1 MERITMMSVTEALRR
16 RISIRSF
23 LPTPVPRATIEAI
36 LERARWAPSGGNV
49 QPWKVIAVAGAERD
63 AVIELAQRAQAAGQ
77 PSEEGEDPVYPPNL
91 WEPYRSRRFKVG
103 EDLYAVL
110 QIPRGDRPRRLAQFA
125 RNMRFFDAPVALFLV
140 IDRRMGR
147 GQWAHLGMFMQS
159 VALAAVEAGL
169 GTCMQEAWAPLRRSL
184 AAHFALPEH
193 EMIYCAIALGVPDP
207 QAAVN
212 RLRSERVPVEEFAD
226 FRGFPDST

>member
-1 MERITMMSVTEALRR
+1 MEALPMTTVTDALQQ

-23 LPTPVPRATIEAI
+23 LPTPVSRAQVQAI
-36 LERARWAPSGGNV
+36 LDQARWSPSGGNL

-63 AVIELAQRAQAAGQ
+63 AVIALAQRVQAAGQ

-91 WEPYRSRRFKVG
+91 WEPYRSRRFKIG
-103 EDLYAVL
+103 EDLYAIL

-125 RNMRFFDAPVALFLV
+125 RNLRFFDAPVGLFMI

-159 VALAAVEAGL
+159 IALAAVEQGL
-169 GTCMQEAWAPLRRSL
+169 GTCMQEAWAPLRSSL
-184 AAHFALPEH
+184 ATHFALPDEQ
-193 EMIYCAIALGVPDP
+193 MVYCAIALGHPDP
-207 QAAVN
+207 DAAVN
-212 RLRSERVPVEEFAD
+212 RLRSDRVAVDEFTS
-226 FRGFPDST
+226 FRGFPA

>member
-1 MERITMMSVTEALRR
+1 MMTVSEALQR

-23 LPTPVPRATIEAI
+23 LPTPVSRAQVHAI
-36 LERARWAPSGGNV
+36 LDQARWSPSGGNL

-63 AVIELAQRAQAAGQ
+63 AVVELARRAQAAGQ
-77 PSEEGEDPVYPPNL
+77 PSEEGDDPVYPPNL
-91 WEPYRSRRFKVG
+91 WEPYRTRRFEVG

-125 RNMRFFDAPVALFLV
+125 RNLRFFDAPVALFLV

-159 VALAAVEAGL
+159 IALAAVEAGL
-169 GTCMQEAWAPLRRSL
+169 GTCMQEAWAPLRRTL
-184 AAHFALPEH
+184 AAHFALPGD
-193 EMIYCAIALGVPDP
+193 EMIYCAIALGFPDP
-207 QAAVN
+207 DAAVN
-212 RLRSERVPVEEFAD
+212 RLRSERVPVEEFAT
-226 FRGFPDST
+226 FRGFPESP